1 MDVGLALTVVSV
13 VEAEL
18 VAAVVTHRHG
28 HLSEA
33 YHLDVVGVTW
43 ICAVRMITS
52 VHGGQRGPNDRVWTV
67 RRHETSIGNN
77 PTTP

>member
-13 VEAEL
+13 IEAEL
-18 VAAVVTHRHG
+18 VAAVVAHRHR
-28 HLSEA
+28 HVSKA
-33 YHLDVVGVTW
+33 YHLDIVGVTR
-43 ICAVRMITS
+43 ISAVQMITA

-67 RRHETSIGNN
+67 RCHETSIGNN